1 MVLRCEKF
9 EIGGQMGGKVV
20 GTRLT
25 LQGLRFEFWSNL
37 YKRSADSHICLIRF
51 NWSSA
56 NDSKIKFKKRFA
68 TL

>member
-25 LQGLRFEFWSNL
+25 LQGLRLNSGRTC
-37 YKRSADSHICLIRF
+37 KRGQRIL
-51 NWSSA
+51 
-56 NDSKIKFKKRFA
+56 
-68 TL
+68 TYV

>member
-51 NWSSA
+51 N
-56 NDSKIKFKKRFA
+56 
-68 TL
+68 